1 MRKVRGISQIRI
13 DENHDLHHAA
23 KRAKDHIS
31 NWDPAFSKE
40 TLKSPS
46 MRPPRSLDSLFAP
59 KSVAVIG
66 ASNRPGSVGRAV
78 FTNILL
84 NEYTGTVYPVNPKD
98 RSISGVRSYPSV
110 QDLPES
116 VDVAVVVVP
125 SAIVPAVTEEC
136 GKKGVKGLIIIS
148 AGFKECGQDGATLER
163 QVTSLAQKYSMRM
176 VGPNCLG
183 TINTDPEVRLNAS
196 FASQMPLEGSIAFA
210 SQSGALGEAVIDYAT
225 GEGIGF
231 SKFISLGNKADVN
244 ENDVLEY
251 LREDPKTKV
260 ILLYLEDIIDG
271 RKFVDTVSAVT
282 EEKPVIA
289 VKAGVS
295 PEGAK
300 AASSHTGALAGS
312 DEAYNAILKQS
323 GVLRVESIID
333 LFDYARAFAKQ
344 PLPRGNR
351 VAIITN
357 GGGPGIMATDA
368 SVRYGLQISQ
378 FTEATKSKL
387 RAGLPK
393 EASVN
398 DPIDLIGDAQS
409 DRYQL
414 ALQALEDESVDCG
427 LVLLTP
433 QAMVDLKKV
442 AETIASVGPRSGKT
456 LLASILGLTDITPAI
471 DVLESQNIP
480 HYTFPESAVR
490 ALAAMAEYQRWVTRP
505 RTQIKHFD
513 VDIGK
518 AQEIISNAKRAGLT
532 NLPQDDALRILT
544 DYGLPVIKTETAS
557 SREEAVA
564 VAKRIGFPVAM
575 KIISPD
581 VVHKIDIGGVKLDLN
596 TDQDITEAYD
606 EVLKNVKARIPN
618 ARIEGVLLQEY
629 LTGGTETIIGIHRD
643 PKFGP
648 LLMFGLGGI
657 YVEAY
662 RDVSFRLAPIRELS
676 ADNMI
681 SQIRGS
687 KILQGFRGQPPADTK
702 AIAECI
708 ERLSQL
714 SVELPDVAELDVNPL
729 VAFATGCKALDAR
742 VIITT

>member
-1 MRKVRGISQIRI
+1 MQGSG
-13 DENHDLHHAA
+13 N
-23 KRAKDHIS
+23 
-31 NWDPAFSKE
+31 
-40 TLKSPS
+40 
-46 MRPPRSLDSLFAP
+46 LDSLFAP
-59 KSVAVIG
+59 KSIAVIG
-66 ASNRPGSVGRAV
+66 ASNRQGSVGRAV

-116 VDVAVVVVP
+116 VDVALIVVP
-125 SAIVPAVTEEC
+125 AAMVPAVTEEC

-148 AGFKECGQDGATLER
+148 AGFKEVGQDGATLER
-163 QVTSLAQKYSMRM
+163 QVTSIAQKYSMRM

-231 SKFISLGNKADVN
+231 SKFISVGNKADVN

-251 LREDPKTKV
+251 LRQDLKTKV
-260 ILLYLEDIIDG
+260 ILLYLEDIVDG
-271 RKFVDTVSAVT
+271 RKFVDTVSMVT

-333 LFDYARAFAKQ
+333 LFDYARAFARQ

-378 FTEATKSKL
+378 FSEATKTKL

-398 DPIDLIGDAQS
+398 NPIDLVGDAQS
-409 DRYQL
+409 DRYEL
-414 ALQALEDESVDCG
+414 ALQALYDESVDCG

-456 LLASILGLTDITPAI
+456 ILASILGLTDITPAVN
-471 DVLESQNIP
+471 VLETNTIP

-490 ALAAMAEYQRWVTRP
+490 ALAAMYEYQRWIERP
-505 RTQIKHFD
+505 RTQFKHFD

-532 NLPQDDALRILT
+532 NLPQDDALRILGT
-544 DYGLPVIKTETAS
+544 YGLPVIKTETAS
-557 SREEAVA
+557 SKMEAVEA
-564 VAKRIGFPVAM
+564 AKRLGYPVAM
-575 KIISPD
+575 KIVSPD
-581 VVHKIDIGGVKLDLN
+581 VVHKIDVGGVKLDLN
-596 TDQDITEAYD
+596 SDQEISEAYD
-606 EVLKNVKARIPN
+606 EILKNVIARLPK

-629 LTGGTETIIGIHRD
+629 VTGGTETIIGIHRD

-687 KILQGFRGQPPADTK
+687 KILQGFRGQPPADIKT
-702 AIAECI
+702 IAECI

-714 SVELPDVAELDVNPL
+714 SMELPDVAELDVNPL
-729 VAFATGCKALDAR
+729 VAFASGCKALDAR
-742 VIITT
+742 IIING

>member
-1 MRKVRGISQIRI
+1 MQ
-13 DENHDLHHAA
+13 
-23 KRAKDHIS
+23 
-31 NWDPAFSKE
+31 
-40 TLKSPS
+40 KSGN
-46 MRPPRSLDSLFAP
+46 LEALFAP
-59 KSVAVIG
+59 KSIAVIG
-66 ASNRPGSVGRAV
+66 ASNRQGSVGRAV

-98 RSISGVRSYPSV
+98 RSISGVRSYPSIG
-110 QDLPES
+110 DLPES

-125 SAIVPAVTEEC
+125 AAVVPAVTEEC

-148 AGFKECGQDGATLER
+148 AGFKEVGQDGAALER
-163 QVTSLAQKYSMRM
+163 QVASLAQKYSMRM

-231 SKFISLGNKADVN
+231 SKFISVGNKADVN
-244 ENDVLEY
+244 ENDILEY

-260 ILLYLEDIIDG
+260 ILLYIEDIVDG
-271 RKFVDTVSAVT
+271 RKFVDTVSKVT
-282 EEKPVIA
+282 EEKPMIA

-368 SVRYGLQISQ
+368 SVRYGMQISQ
-378 FTEATKSKL
+378 FSEATKAKL

-398 DPIDLIGDAQS
+398 NPVDLIGDAQS
-409 DRYQL
+409 DRYEL
-414 ALQALEDESVDCG
+414 ALQALYDEGVDCG

-442 AETIASVGPRSGKT
+442 AETIASVGPRFGKT
-456 LLASILGLTDITPAI
+456 ILTSILGLTDITPAVE
-471 DVLESQNIP
+471 VLESNNIP

-490 ALAAMAEYQRWVTRP
+490 ALAAMYEYQRWVERP

-513 VDIGK
+513 VDVGK
-518 AQEIISNAKRAGLT
+518 AQEIILNAKRAGLT
-532 NLPQDDALRILT
+532 NLPQDEALRILST
-544 DYGLPVIKTETAS
+544 YGIPVIKTETALS
-557 SREEAVA
+557 KTEAVEA
-564 VAKRIGFPVAM
+564 ATRIGYPVAM
-575 KIISPD
+575 KIVSPD
-581 VVHKIDIGGVKLDLN
+581 VVHKIDVGGVKLDLN
-596 TDQDITEAYD
+596 SDQDVSEAFD
-606 EVLKNVKARIPN
+606 EILKNVNSRVPG

-629 LTGGTETIIGIHRD
+629 ITGGTETIIGIHRD

-702 AIAECI
+702 TIAECI

-714 SVELPDVAELDVNPL
+714 SIDLPDVTELDVNPL
-729 VAFATGCKALDAR
+729 VAFANGCKALDAR
-742 VIITT
+742 VIITS

>member
-1 MRKVRGISQIRI
+1 MQ
-13 DENHDLHHAA
+13 
-23 KRAKDHIS
+23 
-31 NWDPAFSKE
+31 
-40 TLKSPS
+40 KSGN
-46 MRPPRSLDSLFAP
+46 LDALFAP
-59 KSVAVIG
+59 KSIAVIG
-66 ASNRPGSVGRAV
+66 ASNRQGSVGRAV

-84 NEYTGTVYPVNPKD
+84 NEYKGTVYPVNPKD
-98 RSISGVRSYPSV
+98 RSISGVRSYPSIG
-110 QDLPES
+110 DLPES

-125 SAIVPAVTEEC
+125 AAVVPAVTEEC

-148 AGFKECGQDGATLER
+148 AGFKEVGQDGAALER
-163 QVTSLAQKYSMRM
+163 QVASLAQKYSMRM

-231 SKFISLGNKADVN
+231 SKFISVGNKADVN
-244 ENDVLEY
+244 ENDILEY

-260 ILLYLEDIIDG
+260 ILLYIEDIVDG
-271 RKFVDTVSAVT
+271 RKFVDTVSKVT
-282 EEKPVIA
+282 EEKPIIA

-368 SVRYGLQISQ
+368 SVRYGMQISQ
-378 FTEATKSKL
+378 FSEATKAKL

-398 DPIDLIGDAQS
+398 NPVDLIGDAQS
-409 DRYQL
+409 DRYEL
-414 ALQALEDESVDCG
+414 ALQALYDEGVDCG

-442 AETIASVGPRSGKT
+442 AETIASVGPRFGKT
-456 LLASILGLTDITPAI
+456 ILTSILGLTDITPAVE
-471 DVLESQNIP
+471 VLESNNIP

-490 ALAAMAEYQRWVTRP
+490 ALAAMYEYQRWVERP

-513 VDIGK
+513 VDVGK
-518 AQEIISNAKRAGLT
+518 AQEIILNAKRAGLT
-532 NLPQDDALRILT
+532 NLPQDEALRILST
-544 DYGLPVIKTETAS
+544 YGIPVIKTETALS
-557 SREEAVA
+557 KTEAVEA
-564 VAKRIGFPVAM
+564 ATRIGYPVAM
-575 KIISPD
+575 KIVSPD
-581 VVHKIDIGGVKLDLN
+581 VVHKIDVGGVKLDLN
-596 TDQDITEAYD
+596 SDQDVSEAFD
-606 EVLKNVKARIPN
+606 EILKNVNSRVPG

-629 LTGGTETIIGIHRD
+629 ITGGTETIIGIHRD

-702 AIAECI
+702 TIAECI

-714 SVELPDVAELDVNPL
+714 SIDLPDVTELDVNPL
-729 VAFATGCKALDAR
+729 VAFANGCKALDAR
-742 VIITT
+742 VIITS

>member
-1 MRKVRGISQIRI
+1 MQQSG
-13 DENHDLHHAA
+13 N
-23 KRAKDHIS
+23 
-31 NWDPAFSKE
+31 
-40 TLKSPS
+40 
-46 MRPPRSLDSLFAP
+46 LDMLFAP

-66 ASNRPGSVGRAV
+66 ASNRQGSVGRAV

-116 VDVAVVVVP
+116 VDVAVIVVP
-125 SAIVPAVTEEC
+125 AAVVPDVTEDC
-136 GKKGVKGLIIIS
+136 GKRGVKGLIVIS
-148 AGFKECGQDGATLER
+148 AGFKEIGQDGAALER
-163 QVTSLAQKYSMRM
+163 QVASLAQKYSMRM

-183 TINTDPEVRLNAS
+183 AINTDPEVRLNAS

-210 SQSGALGEAVIDYAT
+210 SQSGALGEAVIDYAA

-231 SKFISLGNKADVN
+231 SKFISVGNKADVN

-251 LREDPKTKV
+251 LRADPKTKV
-260 ILLYLEDIIDG
+260 ILLYIEDIVDG
-271 RKFVDTVSAVT
+271 RKFVDTVSKVT
-282 EEKPVIA
+282 EEKPIIA

-344 PLPRGNR
+344 PPPRGNR

-378 FTEATKSKL
+378 FSETTKSKL

-398 DPIDLIGDAQS
+398 NPIDLIGDAQS
-409 DRYQL
+409 DRYEL
-414 ALQALEDESVDCG
+414 ALQALYDESVDCG

-456 LLASILGLTDITPAI
+456 ILASILGLTDITPAI
-471 DVLESQNIP
+471 DVLESNNIP

-490 ALAAMAEYQRWVTRP
+490 ALAAMYEYQCWVERP
-505 RTQIKHFD
+505 RTEIRHFD
-513 VDIGK
+513 VDVGK
-518 AQEIISNAKRAGLT
+518 AREIISNAKRAGLT
-532 NLPQDDALRILT
+532 NIPQDDALRILSI
-544 DYGLPVIKTETAS
+544 YGLPVIKTETAS
-557 SREEAVA
+557 SKAEALEA
-564 VAKRIGFPVAM
+564 AKRIGYPVAM
-575 KIISPD
+575 KIVSPD
-581 VVHKIDIGGVKLDLN
+581 VVHKIDVGGVKLDLSS
-596 TDQDITEAYD
+596 DQDVSEAFD
-606 EVLKNVKARIPN
+606 EILKNVNARVPD
-618 ARIEGVLLQEY
+618 ARIEGVILQEY
-629 LTGGTETIIGIHRD
+629 VTGGTETIIGIHRD

-681 SQIRGS
+681 NQIRGS

-702 AIAECI
+702 SIAECI

-714 SVELPDVAELDVNPL
+714 SIELPDIAELDVNPL
-729 VAFATGCKALDAR
+729 VAFANGCRALDAR
-742 VIITT
+742 IIVAKH

>member
-1 MRKVRGISQIRI
+1 MQ
-13 DENHDLHHAA
+13 
-23 KRAKDHIS
+23 
-31 NWDPAFSKE
+31 
-40 TLKSPS
+40 KSGN
-46 MRPPRSLDSLFAP
+46 LDALFAP
-59 KSVAVIG
+59 KSIAVIG
-66 ASNRPGSVGRAV
+66 ASNRQGSVGRAV

-98 RSISGVRSYPSV
+98 RSISGVRSYPSIG
-110 QDLPES
+110 DLPES

-125 SAIVPAVTEEC
+125 AAVVPAVTEEC

-148 AGFKECGQDGATLER
+148 AGFKEVGQDGATLER
-163 QVTSLAQKYSMRM
+163 QVASLAQKYSMRM

-231 SKFISLGNKADVN
+231 SKFISVGNKADVN
-244 ENDVLEY
+244 ENDILEY
-251 LREDPKTKV
+251 LRADPKTKV
-260 ILLYLEDIIDG
+260 ILLYIEDIVDG
-271 RKFVDTVSAVT
+271 RKFVDTVSKVT
-282 EEKPVIA
+282 QEKPIIA

-300 AASSHTGALAGS
+300 AATSHTGALAGS

-368 SVRYGLQISQ
+368 SVRYGMQISQ
-378 FTEATKSKL
+378 FSEATKAKL

-398 DPIDLIGDAQS
+398 NPVDLIGDAQS
-409 DRYQL
+409 DRYEL
-414 ALQALEDESVDCG
+414 ALQALDDEGVDCG

-456 LLASILGLTDITPAI
+456 ILTSILGLTDITPAVE
-471 DVLESQNIP
+471 VLESNNIP

-490 ALAAMAEYQRWVTRP
+490 ALAAMYEYQGWVERA
-505 RTQIKHFD
+505 RTQIKHFE

-518 AQEIISNAKRAGLT
+518 AQEIISSAKRAGLT
-532 NLPQDDALRILT
+532 NLPQDDALRILST
-544 DYGLPVIKTETAS
+544 YGLPVIKTETAS
-557 SREEAVA
+557 SKAEAVEA
-564 VAKRIGFPVAM
+564 AKRIGYPVAM

-581 VVHKIDIGGVKLDLN
+581 VVHKIDVGAVKLDLN
-596 TDQDITEAYD
+596 SDQDVSEAFD
-606 EVLKNVKARIPN
+606 EILKNVNSRVPR
-618 ARIEGVLLQEY
+618 ARIEGVILQEY
-629 LTGGTETIIGIHRD
+629 ITGGTETIIGIHRD

-687 KILQGFRGQPPADTK
+687 KILQGFRGQPPADTR

-714 SVELPDVAELDVNPL
+714 SIELPDVSELDVNPL
-729 VAFATGCKALDAR
+729 VAFTNGCRALDAR
-742 VIITT
+742 IIIAD

>member
-1 MRKVRGISQIRI
+1 MQQSG
-13 DENHDLHHAA
+13 N
-23 KRAKDHIS
+23 
-31 NWDPAFSKE
+31 
-40 TLKSPS
+40 
-46 MRPPRSLDSLFAP
+46 LDTLFAP

-66 ASNRPGSVGRAV
+66 ASNRQGSVGRAV

-84 NEYTGTVYPVNPKD
+84 NEYRGTVYPVNPKD

-116 VDVAVVVVP
+116 VDVAVIVVP
-125 SAIVPAVTEEC
+125 AAVVPDVTEDC
-136 GKKGVKGLIIIS
+136 GKRGVKGLIVIS
-148 AGFKECGQDGATLER
+148 AGFKEIGQDGAALER
-163 QVTSLAQKYSMRM
+163 QVASLAQKYSMRM

-183 TINTDPEVRLNAS
+183 AINTDPEVRLNAS

-210 SQSGALGEAVIDYAT
+210 SQSGALGEAVIDYAA

-231 SKFISLGNKADVN
+231 SKFISVGNKADVN

-251 LREDPKTKV
+251 LRADPKTKV
-260 ILLYLEDIIDG
+260 ILLYIEDIVDG
-271 RKFVDTVSAVT
+271 RKFVDTVSKVT
-282 EEKPVIA
+282 EEKPIIA

-344 PLPRGNR
+344 PPPRGNR

-378 FTEATKSKL
+378 FSETTKSKL

-398 DPIDLIGDAQS
+398 NPIDLIGDAQS
-409 DRYQL
+409 DRYEL
-414 ALQALEDESVDCG
+414 ALQALYDESVDCG

-456 LLASILGLTDITPAI
+456 ILASILGLTDITPAI
-471 DVLESQNIP
+471 DVLESNNIP

-490 ALAAMAEYQRWVTRP
+490 ALAAMYEYQCWVERP
-505 RTQIKHFD
+505 RTEIRHFD
-513 VDIGK
+513 VDVGK
-518 AQEIISNAKRAGLT
+518 AREIISNAKRAGLT
-532 NLPQDDALRILT
+532 NIPQDDALRILST
-544 DYGLPVIKTETAS
+544 YGLPVIKTETAS
-557 SREEAVA
+557 SKAEALEA
-564 VAKRIGFPVAM
+564 AKRIGYPVAM
-575 KIISPD
+575 KIVSPD
-581 VVHKIDIGGVKLDLN
+581 VVHKIDVGGVKLDLSS
-596 TDQDITEAYD
+596 DQDVSEAFD
-606 EVLKNVKARIPN
+606 EILKNVNARVPD
-618 ARIEGVLLQEY
+618 ARIEGVILQEY
-629 LTGGTETIIGIHRD
+629 VTGGTETIIGIHRD

-681 SQIRGS
+681 NQIRGS

-702 AIAECI
+702 SIAECI

-714 SVELPDVAELDVNPL
+714 SIELPDIAELDVNPL
-729 VAFATGCKALDAR
+729 VAFANGCRALDAR
-742 VIITT
+742 IIVAKH

>member
-1 MRKVRGISQIRI
+1 MQHP
-13 DENHDLHHAA
+13 EN
-23 KRAKDHIS
+23 
-31 NWDPAFSKE
+31 
-40 TLKSPS
+40 
-46 MRPPRSLDSLFAP
+46 LDSLFAP
-59 KSVAVIG
+59 KSIAVIG
-66 ASNRPGSVGRAV
+66 ASNRQGSVGRAV

-98 RSISGVRSYPSV
+98 RSICGVRSYPSL

-116 VDVAVVVVP
+116 VELAVVAVPAAV
-125 SAIVPAVTEEC
+125 VPAVTEEC
-136 GKKGVKGLIIIS
+136 GKEGVKSLIIIS
-148 AGFKECGQDGATLER
+148 AGFKEIGQDGAALER

-210 SQSGALGEAVIDYAT
+210 SQSGALGEAVIDYAA

-231 SKFISLGNKADVN
+231 SKFISVGNKADVN
-244 ENDVLEY
+244 ENDILEY
-251 LREDPKTKV
+251 LRADSKTKV
-260 ILLYLEDIIDG
+260 ILLYIEDIVDG
-271 RKFVDTVSAVT
+271 RKFVDTVTRVT
-282 EEKPVIA
+282 EEKPIIA

-323 GVLRVESIID
+323 GVIRVESIID
-333 LFDYARAFAKQ
+333 LFDYALAFAKQ
-344 PLPRGNR
+344 PPPRGNR

-357 GGGPGIMATDA
+357 GGGPGTMATDA

-378 FTEATKSKL
+378 FSEVTKAKL

-398 DPIDLIGDAQS
+398 NPVDLIGDAQA
-409 DRYQL
+409 DRYEL
-414 ALQALEDESVDCG
+414 ALQALHDESVDCG

-433 QAMVDLKKV
+433 QAMVDLRKV
-442 AETIASVGPRSGKT
+442 AETIATVGTKSGKT
-456 LLASILGLTDITPAI
+456 ILTSILGLTDITPAVE
-471 DVLESQNIP
+471 VLESNNIP

-490 ALAAMAEYQRWVTRP
+490 ALAAMYEYQRWVDRP
-505 RTQIKHFD
+505 RTQVKHYD

-518 AQEIISNAKRAGLT
+518 AQDIISTAKRAGLT
-532 NLPQDDALRILT
+532 NLPQDDALRILST
-544 DYGLPVIKTETAS
+544 YGLPVIKTETAS
-557 SREEAVA
+557 SKTEAIEA
-564 VAKRIGFPVAM
+564 AKRIGYPVAM
-575 KIISPD
+575 KIVSPD
-581 VVHKIDIGGVKLDLN
+581 VVHKIDVGGVKLDLN
-596 TDQDITEAYD
+596 SDQDISEAYD
-606 EVLKNVKARIPN
+606 EILRNVNSRVPG

-629 LTGGTETIIGIHRD
+629 ITGGTETIIGIHRD

-657 YVEAY
+657 YVEAD

-714 SVELPDVAELDVNPL
+714 SIELPDVVELDVNPL
-729 VAFATGCKALDAR
+729 VAFQNGCRALDAR
-742 VIITT
+742 IIVTD

>member
-1 MRKVRGISQIRI
+1 MQ
-13 DENHDLHHAA
+13 
-23 KRAKDHIS
+23 
-31 NWDPAFSKE
+31 
-40 TLKSPS
+40 KSGN
-46 MRPPRSLDSLFAP
+46 LDALFAP
-59 KSVAVIG
+59 KSIAVIG
-66 ASNRPGSVGRAV
+66 ASNRQGSVGRAV

-98 RSISGVRSYPSV
+98 RSISGVRSYPSIG
-110 QDLPES
+110 DLPES

-125 SAIVPAVTEEC
+125 AAVVPAVTEEC

-148 AGFKECGQDGATLER
+148 AGFKEVGQDGATLER
-163 QVTSLAQKYSMRM
+163 QVASLAQKYSMRM

-231 SKFISLGNKADVN
+231 SKFISVGNKADVN
-244 ENDVLEY
+244 ENDILEY
-251 LREDPKTKV
+251 LRADPKTKV
-260 ILLYLEDIIDG
+260 ILLYIEDIVDG
-271 RKFVDTVSAVT
+271 RKFVDTVSKVT
-282 EEKPVIA
+282 QEKPIIA

-300 AASSHTGALAGS
+300 AATSHTGALAGS

-368 SVRYGLQISQ
+368 SVRYGMQISQ
-378 FTEATKSKL
+378 FSEATKAKL

-398 DPIDLIGDAQS
+398 NPVDLIGDAQS
-409 DRYQL
+409 DRYEL
-414 ALQALEDESVDCG
+414 ALQALDDEGVDCG

-456 LLASILGLTDITPAI
+456 ILTSILGLTDITPAVE
-471 DVLESQNIP
+471 VLESNNIP

-490 ALAAMAEYQRWVTRP
+490 ALAAMHEYQGWIERA
-505 RTQIKHFD
+505 RTQIKHFE

-518 AQEIISNAKRAGLT
+518 AQEIISSAKRAGLT
-532 NLPQDDALRILT
+532 NLPQDDALRILST
-544 DYGLPVIKTETAS
+544 YGLPVIKTETAS
-557 SREEAVA
+557 SKAEAVEA
-564 VAKRIGFPVAM
+564 AKRIGYPVAM

-581 VVHKIDIGGVKLDLN
+581 VVHKIDVGAVKLDLN
-596 TDQDITEAYD
+596 SDQDVSEAFD
-606 EVLKNVKARIPN
+606 EILKNVNSRVPR
-618 ARIEGVLLQEY
+618 ARIEGVILQEY
-629 LTGGTETIIGIHRD
+629 ITGGTETIIGIHRD

-702 AIAECI
+702 TIAECI

-714 SVELPDVAELDVNPL
+714 SIELPDVLELDVNPL
-729 VAFATGCKALDAR
+729 VAFTNGCKALDAR
-742 VIITT
+742 IIVTT

>member
-1 MRKVRGISQIRI
+1 MQ
-13 DENHDLHHAA
+13 
-23 KRAKDHIS
+23 
-31 NWDPAFSKE
+31 
-40 TLKSPS
+40 
-46 MRPPRSLDSLFAP
+46 PRLLDALFAP
-59 KSVAVIG
+59 KSIAVIG
-66 ASNRPGSVGRAV
+66 ASNRQGSVGRAV

-98 RSISGVRSYPSV
+98 RSICGVRSYPSV

-116 VDVAVVVVP
+116 VDLAMVVVP
-125 SAIVPAVTEEC
+125 AAVVPAVTEEC
-136 GKKGVKGLIIIS
+136 GKKGVKSLIIIS
-148 AGFKECGQDGATLER
+148 AGFKEVGQDGTALER
-163 QVTSLAQKYSMRM
+163 QVASLAQKYSMRL

-244 ENDVLEY
+244 ENDILEY
-251 LREDPKTKV
+251 LRTDPQTKV
-260 ILLYLEDIIDG
+260 ILLYIEDIVDG
-271 RKFVDTVSAVT
+271 RKFVDTVTRVT
-282 EEKPVIA
+282 EEKPIIA

-378 FTEATKSKL
+378 LSEATKAKL

-398 DPIDLIGDAQS
+398 NPIDLIGDAQS
-409 DRYQL
+409 DRYEL
-414 ALQALEDESVDCG
+414 ALQALYDESVDCG

-442 AETIASVGPRSGKT
+442 AGTIASVGPKSGKT
-456 LLASILGLTDITPAI
+456 ILASILGLTDITPAV
-471 DVLESQNIP
+471 DVLESNNIP

-490 ALAAMAEYQRWVTRP
+490 ALAAMYEYKRWVERP
-505 RTQIKHFD
+505 RTQIKHFK

-518 AQEIISNAKRAGLT
+518 AQEIISGAKRAGLT
-532 NLPQDDALRILT
+532 NLPQDDALRILST
-544 DYGLPVIKTETAS
+544 YGLPVIKTETAS
-557 SREEAVA
+557 SRAEAIEA
-564 VAKRIGFPVAM
+564 AKRIGYPVAM
-575 KIISPD
+575 KIVSPD
-581 VVHKIDIGGVKLDLN
+581 VLHKIDVGGVKLDLN
-596 TDQDITEAYD
+596 SDQDVGEAFD
-606 EVLKNVKARIPN
+606 EILKNVKTRVPG

-629 LTGGTETIIGIHRD
+629 VTGGTETIIGIHRD

-687 KILQGFRGQPPADTK
+687 KILLGFRGQPPADTK
-702 AIAECI
+702 AIADCI
-708 ERLSQL
+708 ERLSQMSIEL
-714 SVELPDVAELDVNPL
+714 SDIAELDVNPL
-729 VAFATGCKALDAR
+729 VAFANGCKALDAR
-742 VIITT
+742 IIITS

>member
-1 MRKVRGISQIRI
+1 MLQAG
-13 DENHDLHHAA
+13 DLDA
-23 KRAKDHIS
+23 
-31 NWDPAFSKE
+31 
-40 TLKSPS
+40 
-46 MRPPRSLDSLFAP
+46 LFAP
-59 KSVAVIG
+59 RSIAVIG
-66 ASNRPGSVGRAV
+66 ASNRQGSVGRAV

-84 NEYTGTVYPVNPKD
+84 NEYTGTVYPVNPRD

-116 VDVAVVVVP
+116 VDLAVVVVP
-125 SAIVPAVTEEC
+125 EAVVPAVTEDC
-136 GKKGVKGLIIIS
+136 GKKGVKSLIVIS
-148 AGFKECGQDGATLER
+148 AGFKEVGQEGAALEH
-163 QVTSLAQKYSMRM
+163 QVASLAQRYSMRM

-183 TINTDPEVRLNAS
+183 TINADPAVRLNAS
-196 FASQMPLEGSIAFA
+196 FASRMPLEGSIAFA

-231 SKFISLGNKADVN
+231 SKFISVGNKADVN
-244 ENDVLEY
+244 ENDILEY

-260 ILLYLEDIIDG
+260 ILLYIEDIVDG
-271 RKFVDTVSAVT
+271 RKFVDTVSKVT
-282 EEKPVIA
+282 EEKPIIA

-368 SVRYGLQISQ
+368 SVRYGMQISQ
-378 FTEATKSKL
+378 FSEATTAKL

-398 DPIDLIGDAQS
+398 NPVDLIGDAQS
-409 DRYQL
+409 DRYEL
-414 ALQALEDESVDCG
+414 ALQALYDEGVDCG
-427 LVLLTP
+427 LILLTP

-456 LLASILGLTDITPAI
+456 ILTSILGLTDITPAVE
-471 DVLESQNIP
+471 VLESNNIP

-490 ALAAMAEYQRWVTRP
+490 ALAAMYEYQRWVERP

-513 VDIGK
+513 VDVGK
-518 AQEIISNAKRAGLT
+518 AQEIILNAKRAGLT
-532 NLPQDDALRILT
+532 NLPQDDALRILST
-544 DYGLPVIKTETAS
+544 YGIPVIKTETALS
-557 SREEAVA
+557 KTEAVEA
-564 VAKRIGFPVAM
+564 AKRIGYPVAM

-581 VVHKIDIGGVKLDLN
+581 VVHKIDVGGVKLDLN
-596 TDQDITEAYD
+596 SDQDVSEAFD
-606 EVLKNVKARIPN
+606 EILKNVNSRVPG

-629 LTGGTETIIGIHRD
+629 ITGGTETIIGIHRD

-676 ADNMI
+676 ARNMI
-681 SQIRGS
+681 QQIRGG
-687 KILQGFRGQPPADTK
+687 KILEGFRGQPPRDVE

-714 SVELPDVAELDVNPL
+714 AMDLEDVLELDVNPL
-729 VAFATGCKALDAR
+729 LAFEKGCKAVDAR
-742 VIITT
+742 VIIALPSENRN